1 MKQKHRSQA
10 IIKLL
15 YIFVELSHIPYKVK
29 IQHSL
34 LRAGLDRYSSH
45 LYRFFQLYM
54 WIFIMLPPYYSLFN
68 VDIYNRE
75 LWYLMSLSTI
85 FKLYRSD
92 QFFSGGGNQSTRGK
106 PSICRKSPTNFI
118 TVVSSTPPLS
128 GVRTPN
134 VSGDRQWIH
143 S

>member
-1 MKQKHRSQA
+1 MKKTHRSQA

-15 YIFVELSHIPYKVK
+15 FMLNFLIYKVK

-34 LRAGLDRYSSH
+34 LGAGLERYSCH
-45 LYRFFQLYM
+45 LCRFFQLYM

-68 VDIYNRE
+68 VDIYKRE
-75 LWYLMSLSTI
+75 LWYLTSLSTI